1 MFCVLMLVQKLY
13 KILIHN
19 DWSLGLALSL
29 EMCACKKIGKIILK
43 IINKDR
49 I

>member
-29 EMCACKKIGKIILK
+29 LRCVLAKK
-43 IINKDR
+43 
-49 I
+49 